1 MMKLHKSGFL
11 PNNGTKLGRL
21 FFAIKTLF
29 MLFLLLFSINSLIKF
44 IPLANSAMLVI
55 GLTLFLS
62 LTVTKVLQ
70 GICVYQNVYENYCE
84 HKYTKIQKIFIYM
97 TYTISLLILPLSFVF
112 LVLQY
117 NSVIN
122 IEKLKILNQ
131 AMALFFISSIVLFC
145 MVEGIFSSKA
155 PELIK
160 KIKYIEYGKED
171 IEIKWSKPELKT
183 QIEENKKKRD
193 ELVQFIKSKIE
204 KIDSHDRHLGQPQYV
219 RLIEQLKSIKNSRG
233 YYYKNLGKDIRQ
245 ESEYKIVST
254 LGILTNL
261 LDLSLLSVNSIDFVK
276 NNGIEF
282 EEITEVKENPEITL
296 NSLCYIKKIYR
307 RDEKR

>member
-1 MMKLHKSGFL
+1 
-11 PNNGTKLGRL
+11 
-21 FFAIKTLF
+21 
-29 MLFLLLFSINSLIKF
+29 
-44 IPLANSAMLVI
+44 
-55 GLTLFLS
+55 
-62 LTVTKVLQ
+62 
-70 GICVYQNVYENYCE
+70 
-84 HKYTKIQKIFIYM
+84 M